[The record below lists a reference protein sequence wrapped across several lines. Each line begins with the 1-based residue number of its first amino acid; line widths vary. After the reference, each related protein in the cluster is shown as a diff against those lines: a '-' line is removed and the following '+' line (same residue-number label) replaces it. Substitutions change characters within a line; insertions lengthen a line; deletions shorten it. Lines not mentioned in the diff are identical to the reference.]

1 MTPNPILKVLSVL
14 NKYKVK
20 YLLIG
25 GQACIIYGAAEFSR
39 DSDFVILS
47 TPDNLARMHTA
58 LKAMKAK
65 PIYVPILNEKYL
77 NTGHACH
84 FRCGIIDVQGLRI
97 DVMAKLRGCDEFSAL
112 WKRRKQLSLK
122 TGGILNVISLQD
134 LVISKKT
141 QRDKDWLMLKRLV
154 ANDIILKKYKASLDR
169 IKWWLGECRNVDML
183 IKLAKKYRFLSKKM
197 AKERPLISSAIK
209 GDKDELLTKLNRE
222 EAKERKKDTA
232 YWLPLKKEL
241 ETLRHKILSQ
251 KQTLRNQNGSGAFWV
266 GA

>member
-1 MTPNPILKVLSVL
+1 LTPNPILKVLSVL

-47 TPDNLARMHTA
+47 ATDNLARMRKA

-77 NTGHACH
+77 DIGHACH
-84 FRCGIIDVQGLRI
+84 FRCGVIDVQGLRI
-97 DVMAKLRGCDEFSAL
+97 DVMARLRGCDEFSVL
-112 WKRRKQLSLK
+112 WGRRKRLSLK
-122 TGGILNVISLQD
+122 TGGTLNVISLQD
-134 LVISKKT
+134 LVSSKKT

-154 ANDIILKKYKASLDR
+154 NNDIILKKYKAAPDR
-169 IKWWLGECRNVDML
+169 IKWWLGECRNVDIL
-183 IKLAKKYRFLSKKM
+183 VELAKRYHSL
-197 AKERPLISSAIK
+197 AKEVVKDRPLVASAIK
-209 GDKDELLTKLNRE
+209 DDKDELFIKLNKE
-222 EAKERKKDTA
+222 EARERKKDIA

-241 ETLRHKILSQ
+241 ETLRHKILQ
-251 KQTLRNQNGSGAFWV
+251 KSA
-266 GA
+266 